1 MSRRRKSLPPIGMRM
16 IKSAVGVF
24 LALVIYLLRGRQG
37 APFYTAI
44 SVLWCMQ
51 PYISDARKNAFQRTI
66 GTIIGVV
73 YGLIVIMI
81 EHYLFP
87 TRYEIVRYL
96 LISIFIIPVIYTTV
110 ICNKKNASY
119 FSCVVF
125 LSITIVHITDT
136 NPYLFVFNRFL
147 DTMIGIGLALMIN
160 SARIPRKRRTDCLFV
175 LELDDALLTIQET
188 MTPYSKIELNKMI
201 DNGAKFTITTMRP
214 PAALLPALQGI
225 RINLPVVAMNGA
237 VLYDVNE
244 NRFLKKYAMT
254 YEEMNTFIDF
264 FHERDFHCFVNVII
278 EDSVAIYYQEFKNPV
293 EQKMY
298 EQLRSSPYRNYIK
311 GKPTKQGDTVYLML
325 IDTEERIEHLYKELE
340 EAGYTK
346 SHKILKYASN
356 DYPGYMYIKI
366 YNKEADKKNMIQH
379 IKQMIGMKEIVTL
392 GKVEGTGS
400 DKIGGKDCNEIVRSF
415 KKVYEPYFW
424 SKSVK

>member
-1 MSRRRKSLPPIGMRM
+1 MNKIRKSLPPIGMRM

-51 PYISDARKNAFQRTI
+51 PYISDAKKNALQRTL

-81 EHYLFP
+81 EYYVFP
-87 TRYEIVRYL
+87 TQYEIVRYL

-125 LSITIVHITDT
+125 LSITIVHISDS

-175 LELDDALLTIQET
+175 LDLDDTLLTMEET

-201 DNGAKFTITTMRP
+201 DNGVKFTIATMRP
-214 PAALLPALQGI
+214 PAALVPALQGI

-237 VLYDVNE
+237 VLYDMNE

-254 YEEMNTFIDF
+254 YEEMNAFVEF
-264 FHERDFHCFVNVII
+264 FNERAFHCFINVII
-278 EDSVAIYYQEFKNPV
+278 EDSVAIYYHEFKNPV
-293 EQKMY
+293 EQKIY

-311 GKPTKQGDTVYLML
+311 GRPTKQGDTIYLML
-325 IDTEERIEHLYKELE
+325 IDTEERIKCLYKELK
-340 EAGYTK
+340 EAGYTE

-356 DYPGYMYIKI
+356 DYPGYMYIKV
-366 YNKEADKKNMIQH
+366 YNRKVDKKKMVEH
-379 IKQMIGMKEIVTL
+379 IKQMNGMKEMMTL
-392 GKVEGTGS
+392 GKVEGTDS
-400 DKIGGKDCNEIVRSF
+400 DKIGGKDSNEIVRNF
-415 KKVYEPYFW
+415 KRVYEPYFW
-424 SKSVK
+424 NKV

>member
-1 MSRRRKSLPPIGMRM
+1 MSKRRKSLPPIGMRM

-51 PYISDARKNAFQRTI
+51 PYISDAKKNALQRTL

-81 EHYLFP
+81 EYYVFP
-87 TRYEIVRYL
+87 TQYEIVRYL

-125 LSITIVHITDT
+125 LSITIVHISDN

-160 SARIPRKRRTDCLFV
+160 STCIPRKRRTDCLFV
-175 LELDDALLTIQET
+175 LDLDDTLLTMKET

-201 DNGAKFTITTMRP
+201 DNGVKFTIATMRP
-214 PAALLPALQGI
+214 PAALVSALQGI

-237 VLYDVNE
+237 VLYDINE
-244 NRFLKKYAMT
+244 NRFLKKYVMT
-254 YEEMNTFIDF
+254 YEEMNAFIEF
-264 FHERDFHCFVNVII
+264 FNERAFHCFINVII
-278 EDSVAIYYQEFKNPV
+278 EDSVAIYYQEFKNPI
-293 EQKMY
+293 EQKIY

-311 GKPTKQGDTVYLML
+311 GRPTKQGDTIYLML
-325 IDTEERIEHLYKELE
+325 IDTEERIECLYKELK

-346 SHKILKYASN
+346 SHKILKYASD
-356 DYPGYMYIKI
+356 DYPGYMYIKV
-366 YNKEADKKNMIQH
+366 YNKEVDKKKMVQH
-379 IKQMIGMKEIVTL
+379 IKQMNGMKEIMTL
-392 GKVEGTGS
+392 GKVEGTDS
-400 DKIGGKDCNEIVRSF
+400 DKIGGKDSNEIVRNF
-415 KKVYEPYFW
+415 KRVYEPYFW
-424 SKSVK
+424 NKV